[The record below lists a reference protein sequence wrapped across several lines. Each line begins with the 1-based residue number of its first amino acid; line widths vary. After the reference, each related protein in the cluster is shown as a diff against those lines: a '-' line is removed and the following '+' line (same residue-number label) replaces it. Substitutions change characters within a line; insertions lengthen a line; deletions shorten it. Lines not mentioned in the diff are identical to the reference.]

1 MKVLRATMAVLV
13 LGAAGVT
20 AVHAQASA
28 TTPDWKGFE
37 FLIGD
42 FVAAGGGIP
51 GAATGSTSL
60 HPIMN
65 GTVLERTNKAEYPAA
80 NGRPAFVHEDRL
92 YIYRDPQAAA
102 LRGLYFD
109 PEGHVILYR
118 VSMEPTARKV
128 QLISDPVPGQPRYRF
143 TYSSATND
151 EFDTVFEIAPPDHP
165 DQFASYV
172 GGKAKRVVNP
182 R

>member
-1 MKVLRATMAVLV
+1 MKFFLTMLALVIVAPAAVRAQPPAV
-13 LGAAGVT
+13 AP
-20 AVHAQASA
+20 
-28 TTPDWKGFE
+28 PDWKDFE

-42 FVAAGGGIP
+42 FVAAGGGVP
-51 GAATGSTSL
+51 GAASGSTSL

-65 GTVLERTNKAEYPAA
+65 GTVLERTNRAEYPAA

-92 YIYRDPQAAA
+92 YIYRDPQANA

-109 PEGHVILYR
+109 PEGHVIQYR
-118 VSMEPTARKV
+118 ITLEPSTRKIQMV
-128 QLISDPVPGQPRYRF
+128 SDPIPGQPRYRF
-143 TYSSATND
+143 TYSGSGAD

-165 DQFASYV
+165 EEFSAYV
-172 GGKAKRVVNP
+172 SGKAKRVTKP

>member
-1 MKVLRATMAVLV
+1 MKVTRAMVVVLV
-13 LGAAGVT
+13 LAAAVVQAQPPSAVT
-20 AVHAQASA
+20 P
-28 TTPDWKGFE
+28 PDWSGFE

-42 FVAAGGGIP
+42 FVAAGGGVP

-60 HPIMN
+60 HPVMN
-65 GTVLERTNKAEYPAA
+65 GTALERTNSAEYPAA

-92 YIYRDPQAAA
+92 YIYLDPQANA

-118 VSMEPTARKV
+118 VAVDASKRRIQMV
-128 QLISDPVPGQPRYRF
+128 SDPIPGQPRYRF
-143 TYSSATND
+143 TYTSDAAD
-151 EFDTVFEIAPPDHP
+151 EFDTVFEIAPPDDPEH
-165 DQFASYV
+165 FASYV
-172 GGKAKRVVNP
+172 GGKAKRIGKG

>member
-1 MKVLRATMAVLV
+1 MKVLRTTVAVFMLAAAMAR
-13 LGAAGVT
+13 
-20 AVHAQASA
+20 AQPPS
-28 TTPDWKGFE
+28 TETPPDWKGFE

-42 FVAAGGGIP
+42 FVAAGGGVP

-60 HPIMN
+60 RQVMN
-65 GTVLERTNKAEYPAA
+65 GTVLERLNRAEYPAA

-92 YIYRDPQAAA
+92 YIYRDPGANA

-118 VSMEPTARKV
+118 VSVEPSARRV
-128 QLISDPVPGQPRYRF
+128 QMISDPIPGQPRYRF
-143 TYSSATND
+143 TYTSEAAN
-151 EFDTVFEIAPPDHP
+151 EFDIVFEIAPPDHQ

-172 GGKAKRVVNP
+172 GGKAKRVIK
-182 R
+182 

>member
-1 MKVLRATMAVLV
+1 MRILLTMLTVAIVG
-13 LGAAGVT
+13 GAAVRAQQPA
-20 AVHAQASA
+20 AVAA
-28 TTPDWKGFE
+28 PDWTDFE

-42 FVAAGGGIP
+42 FVAAGGGVP

-65 GTVLERTNKAEYPAA
+65 GTVLERTNRAEYPAA
-80 NGRPAFVHEDRL
+80 NGRPAFVHEDRM
-92 YIYRDPQAAA
+92 YIYREPQANA

-118 VSMEPTARKV
+118 ITPDPSARKIQMV
-128 QLISDPVPGQPRYRF
+128 SDPTPGQPRYRF
-143 TYSSATND
+143 TYTRSGAD

-165 DQFASYV
+165 EEFKAYV
-172 GGKAKRVVNP
+172 GGKAKRAL